1 MSWDR
6 PGAAPYDPHTGDW
19 YMYSQLADQGWKRL
33 SRTVD
38 LTGAT
43 SGALNFQISYDTE
56 AGWDH
61 VIVEA
66 HQVGSD
72 DWTTLPDS
80 NGHTIQETGDSCA
93 AGWVDIHPFVAHYQ
107 GADCSPTGSS
117 GAWNSATGNSS
128 GWQEW
133 NVDLTA
139 YAGHQ
144 VELSISYLTDW
155 GTQGLGVFVD
165 DTTVTL
171 DGVAATETSFEDGL
185 GGWTPAPAPEGS
197 RETNNW
203 ARSQKAFEEG
213 AATTTEDTV
222 FTGFGAEGLTTADQ
236 REDFV
241 ARALDHLL
249 G

>member
-1 MSWDR
+1 
-6 PGAAPYDPHTGDW
+6 
-19 YMYSQLADQGWKRL
+19 MYSQLADQGWKRMT
-33 SRTVD
+33 RTVD
-38 LTGAT
+38 LTSAT
-43 SGALNFQISYDTE
+43 SGELNFQISHDTE
-56 AGWDH
+56 ADWDY

-66 HQVGSD
+66 HEVGTD
-72 DWTTLPDS
+72 VWTTLPDA
-80 NGHTIQETGDSCA
+80 NGHTTQETGESCA
-93 AGWVDIHPFVAHYQ
+93 AGWDDIHPHVAHYQ

-117 GAWNSATGNSS
+117 GSWNAATGNSS

-139 YAGHQ
+139 YAGKQ

-165 DTTVTL
+165 DTSVVL
-171 DGVAATETSFEDGL
+171 DGVATEETSFEADL
-185 GGWTPAPAPEGS
+185 GGWALAPAPEGS

-203 ARSQKAFEEG
+203 TRTQKAFEEG
-213 AATTTEDTV
+213 AATTTGDTV

-236 REDFV
+236 REEFV
-241 ARALDHLL
+241 AKALDHLL